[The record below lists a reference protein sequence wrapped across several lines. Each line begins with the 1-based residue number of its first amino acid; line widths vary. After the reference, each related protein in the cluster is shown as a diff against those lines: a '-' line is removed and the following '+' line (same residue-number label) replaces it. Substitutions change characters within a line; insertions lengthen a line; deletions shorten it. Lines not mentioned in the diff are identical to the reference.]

1 MRVRISYSVDLEEV
15 PEKSTALLQE
25 AVEELEFANNLIND
39 LKYKIENKL
48 TNKERI
54 SSEMDEIRK
63 TLGKVDSK
71 IVDTNMIMTGFYDA
85 MAHIDSEPNR
95 EKEQI
100 NVD

>member
-1 MRVRISYSVDLEEV
+1 VDLEEV

-48 TNKERI
+48 ANKERI